1 MMNNAIS
8 DLSMIVA
15 DATETLLVASEAH
28 LEPQDVDTVMRQV
41 LGYAKDLN
49 REERASYVSI
59 LPAFRKSLEEEM
71 ENHQVAKVIL

>member
-1 MMNNAIS
+1 M
-8 DLSMIVA
+8 
-15 DATETLLVASEAH
+15 H
-28 LEPQDVDTVMRQV
+28 QV
-41 LGYAKDLN
+41 LGYAKDLS